1 MALSK
6 VGSNQID
13 SAASLTVSGN
23 VSADG
28 GTIKLDGNYPT
39 GSNNVALGDAA
50 GDAIA
55 SGGQL
60 NTFVGSNAGS
70 AVTTSDNNTA
80 VGAYAFDAGTGASNT
95 AIGSGSLGSSSNTG
109 DNNTAVGFDALN
121 SNTTGSGNNAFGY
134 SALFSNTTGSNN
146 TSVGANAL
154 DNNTT
159 ASNNTAVGHQSL
171 GANTTA
177 SKCTAVG
184 TGAAKIATTA
194 AATTAFGYNAGV
206 GLTTANNNTF
216 IGAEA
221 GTSTTGAANTFV
233 GRSDNG
239 FGAGHYVTT
248 GSKNVILGGYH
259 GNESSVDIRT
269 SSTNVILSDGDG
281 KIRFYSDN
289 GDSTAIGH
297 SGDNMLLIDDTRI
310 ASSTVTMSTV
320 DNAMA
325 NGWSNRRW
333 TVVYAVSGSINT
345 SDENEK
351 QDIEALSDAETR
363 VATACKGLIKK
374 YRWREAVTKKGDDAR
389 IHVGVIAQELKAAFE
404 AEGLDA
410 NRYGMFCSDTWWE
423 KDETIDGVVHTKDY
437 ATEDAAPDGATK
449 VTRLGVRYEELLAFI
464 ISAM

>member
-1 MALSK
+1 MTNTTGQENSAFGSQALRFSTT
-6 VGSNQID
+6 
-13 SAASLTVSGN
+13 AS
-23 VSADG
+23 
-28 GTIKLDGNYPT
+28 Y
-39 GSNNVALGDAA
+39 
-50 GDAIA
+50 
-55 SGGQL
+55 
-60 NTFVGSNAGS
+60 
-70 AVTTSDNNTA
+70 NTA
-80 VGAYAFDAGTGASNT
+80 VGRAALYSNTTGSTNTAVGRNSLVGNTTGSQNTSVGQQALQANTTGASNT
-95 AIGSGSLGSSSNTG
+95 AVGAGAASANTTSNG
-109 DNNTAVGFDALN
+109 ITAVGEN
-121 SNTTGSGNNAFGY
+121 SLSSATGAY
-134 SALFSNTTGSNN
+134 
-146 TSVGANAL
+146 
-154 DNNTT
+154 
-159 ASNNTAVGHQSL
+159 NTAI
-171 GANTTA
+171 
-177 SKCTAVG
+177 G
-184 TGAAKIATTA
+184 TGA
-194 AATTAFGYNAGV
+194 
-206 GLTTANNNTF
+206 
-216 IGAEA
+216 
-221 GTSTTGAANTFV
+221 GTSITSGAKNTII
-233 GRSDNG
+233 GG
-239 FGAGHYVTT
+239 FQ
-248 GSKNVILGGYH
+248 
-259 GNESSVDIRT
+259 GNQSSVDIRT

-281 KIRFYSDN
+281 KIRFYSNN

-297 SGDNMLLIDDTRI
+297 SGDNMLLIQDNRI

-389 IHVGVIAQELKAAFE
+389 IHIGVIAQELKAAFE

-410 NRYGMFCSDTWWE
+410 HRYGMFCSDTWWE

>member
-1 MALSK
+1 L
-6 VGSNQID
+6 VGN
-13 SAASLTVSGN
+13 T
-23 VSADG
+23 
-28 GTIKLDGNYPT
+28 T
-39 GSNNVALGDAA
+39 GSQNTSVGQQALQA
-50 GDAIA
+50 
-55 SGGQL
+55 
-60 NTFVGSNAGS
+60 NT
-70 AVTTSDNNTA
+70 
-80 VGAYAFDAGTGASNT
+80 TGASNT
-95 AIGSGSLGSSSNTG
+95 AVGAGAASANTTSNG
-109 DNNTAVGFDALN
+109 ITAVGEN
-121 SNTTGSGNNAFGY
+121 SLSSATGAY
-134 SALFSNTTGSNN
+134 
-146 TSVGANAL
+146 
-154 DNNTT
+154 
-159 ASNNTAVGHQSL
+159 NTAI
-171 GANTTA
+171 
-177 SKCTAVG
+177 G
-184 TGAAKIATTA
+184 TGA
-194 AATTAFGYNAGV
+194 
-206 GLTTANNNTF
+206 
-216 IGAEA
+216 
-221 GTSTTGAANTFV
+221 GTSITSGAKNTII
-233 GRSDNG
+233 GG
-239 FGAGHYVTT
+239 FQ
-248 GSKNVILGGYH
+248 
-259 GNESSVDIRT
+259 GNQSSVDIRT

-281 KIRFYSDN
+281 KIRFYSNN

-297 SGDNMLLIDDTRI
+297 SGDNMLLIQDNRI

-389 IHVGVIAQELKAAFE
+389 IHIGVIAQELKAAFE

-410 NRYGMFCSDTWWE
+410 HRYGMFCSDTWWE

>member
-1 MALSK
+1 LFYTTTGAQN
-6 VGSNQID
+6 VAIG
-13 SAASLTVSGN
+13 
-23 VSADG
+23 VSA
-28 GTIKLDGNYPT
+28 LQ
-39 GSNNVALGDAA
+39 S
-50 GDAIA
+50 
-55 SGGQL
+55 
-60 NTFVGSNAGS
+60 
-70 AVTTSDNNTA
+70 
-80 VGAYAFDAGTGASNT
+80 
-95 AIGSGSLGSSSNTG
+95 
-109 DNNTAVGFDALN
+109 
-121 SNTTGSGNNAFGY
+121 
-134 SALFSNTTGSNN
+134 
-146 TSVGANAL
+146 
-154 DNNTT
+154 NTT
-159 ASNNTAVGHQSL
+159 ASNNTAVGHQAL
-171 GANTTA
+171 TANTTGIENDAHGSLALMTNTTGQENSAFGSQALRFSTTA
-177 SKCTAVG
+177 SYNTAVG
-184 TGAAKIATTA
+184 RAALYSNTTGSTNTAVGRNSLVGNTTGSQNTSVGQQALQANTTGASNTAVGAGAASANTTSNGITAVGENSLSSATGAYNTA
-194 AATTAFGYNAGV
+194 
-206 GLTTANNNTF
+206 
-216 IGAEA
+216 IGTGA
-221 GTSTTGAANTFV
+221 GTSITSGAKNTII
-233 GRSDNG
+233 GG
-239 FGAGHYVTT
+239 FQ
-248 GSKNVILGGYH
+248 
-259 GNESSVDIRT
+259 GNQSSVDIRT

-281 KIRFYSDN
+281 KIRFYSNN

-297 SGDNMLLIDDTRI
+297 SGDNMLLIQDNRI

-389 IHVGVIAQELKAAFE
+389 IHIGVIAQELKAAFE

-410 NRYGMFCSDTWWE
+410 HRYGMFCSDTWWE